1 MIASTTNCCKSFAT
15 VAATVTAKKLR
26 QQLQKVAATVAA
38 TAAAT
43 VAATI
48 TTDVART
55 VITYVQNKVDI
66 FRKQTGVNVDPSGI
80 GWV

>member
-1 MIASTTNCCKSFAT
+1 MIASTTNVVKVSPQ
-15 VAATVTAKKLR
+15 LQ
-26 QQLQKVAATVAA
+26 QQLQQKKLQLIIT
-38 TAAAT
+38 AT

-48 TTDVART
+48 TTAVGPT
-55 VITYVQNKVDI
+55 VITYVQNGVDI